1 METITV
7 QDWRGEDVT
16 VNRVEFHERWD
27 DARMTDIKRLA
38 IFANNVD
45 QSVCDE
51 IQDIET
57 RLNEIKAQL
66 VDAQFNKSL
75 ERSK

>member
-7 QDWRGEDVT
+7 QDWTGDNVT
-16 VNRVEFHERWD
+16 VNREEFHERWN

-38 IFANNVD
+38 VFASNVD
-45 QSVCDE
+45 QSLCDE
-51 IQDIET
+51 IWNIET

-75 ERSK
+75 ERAK

>member
-7 QDWRGEDVT
+7 QDWTGDNVT
-16 VNRVEFHERWD
+16 VNRKEFHERWD

-38 IFANNVD
+38 VFAINVD

-51 IQDIET
+51 IKQIET
-57 RLNEIKAQL
+57 RLNEIKAKL

>member
-7 QDWRGEDVT
+7 QDWTGDNVI
-16 VNRVEFHERWD
+16 VNRAEFHERWD

-51 IQDIET
+51 IWHIEA

-66 VDAQFNKSL
+66 VDAKFNKSL
-75 ERSK
+75 EKTK